1 MSAKDRLLLLLSDLF
16 KRSST
21 VKTTVT
27 NDLTQA
33 YTLNFLPALEV
44 ICERRTFGYR
54 IRALRVS
61 FMSHSIWFES
71 DR

>member
-1 MSAKDRLLLLLSDLF
+1 M
-16 KRSST
+16 
-21 VKTTVT
+21 KTTVT